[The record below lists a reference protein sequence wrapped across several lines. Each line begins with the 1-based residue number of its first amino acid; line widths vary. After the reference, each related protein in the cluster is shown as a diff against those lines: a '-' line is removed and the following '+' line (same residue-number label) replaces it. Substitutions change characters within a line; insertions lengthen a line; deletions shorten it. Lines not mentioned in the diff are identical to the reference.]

1 MFPILNIRL
10 GKEIG
15 RFCCQSVF
23 SNWLRQSTHP
33 LGYGV
38 CVLIKYEIQTRNA
51 KGKTFTGRDNIITGS
66 FSSLNDEQQKR

>member
-1 MFPILNIRL
+1 MFQISNIRL
-10 GKEIG
+10 GKEIDW
-15 RFCCQSVF
+15 FCSQSIF

-51 KGKTFTGRDNIITGS
+51 KGKLSQGEII
-66 FSSLNDEQQKR
+66 